1 MTDENFVKCIELL
14 YNQVMIIK
22 RLLPNQLVQNIILN
36 TFVNLFD
43 ELFLLSFTFFQE
55 LSK

>member
-22 RLLPNQLVQNIILN
+22 RLLPNQFVQNIILN